1 MIFANRTVAGTLL
14 GIRIRTQRI
23 VNDPVVIGVPRGGAI
38 TGSAVAYELEAP
50 FDVVVTERIPAP
62 ANPSFS
68 VATVDED
75 GRLVTMGANLP
86 PPVHVEMDEL
96 ASQVA
101 GAQQR
106 ARRRAARY
114 RLGGEHEPLE
124 GRDVV
129 IADDGI
135 LTGLSACAVALYA
148 RAHGATNIVI
158 AAPVASAQAVAQLE
172 HAADRVIV
180 LDMPQP
186 LTSIAE
192 HYRHFSPVPDAAVRA
207 VLHHAIEP
215 RLAGRGSEITR
226 EGV

>member
-14 GIRIRTQRI
+14 GARLRALELVR
-23 VNDPVVIGVPRGGAI
+23 DPVVIGVPRGGAI
-38 TGSAVAYELEAP
+38 TASAVAYELEAP
-50 FDVVVTERIPAP
+50 LDVIVTERISSA
-62 ANPSFS
+62 ANPSFPI
-68 VATVDED
+68 ATVDED
-75 GRLVTMGANLP
+75 GRIVTMGGNLP
-86 PPVHVEMDEL
+86 PPVHVEMEDL
-96 ASQVA
+96 RQQVA
-101 GAQQR
+101 SARQR

-114 RLGGEHEPLE
+114 RLGNPHVLLA

-135 LTGLSACAVALYA
+135 MTGLSACAAAMYA
-148 RAHGATNIVI
+148 RAHNARNIVI
-158 AAPVASAQAVAQLE
+158 AAPVASAQAIAQLE
-172 HAADRVIV
+172 HVADAVIAI
-180 LDMPQP
+180 DTPQP
-186 LTSIAE
+186 MRSIAD